1 MSIGRKGRG
10 NSRGGEGG
18 GECQKGER
26 EGVTAGVVKEE
37 ENVNREKGKG

>member
-26 EGVTAGVVKEE
+26 EGVTAGAVKQC
-37 ENVNREKGKG
+37 NN